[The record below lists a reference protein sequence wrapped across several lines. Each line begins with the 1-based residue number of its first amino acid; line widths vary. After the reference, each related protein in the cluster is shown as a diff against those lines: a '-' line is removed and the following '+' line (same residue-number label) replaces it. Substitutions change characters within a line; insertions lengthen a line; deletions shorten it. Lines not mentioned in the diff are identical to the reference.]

1 MAGIN
6 KNLDFSQKKDNKN
19 MAFPV
24 NDKSRLE
31 TILLQEGYNMNNSG
45 IWSGTISASNQANI
59 LTLGPNDASPYVFF
73 KPKITLTATETVS
86 LYSSM
91 NGDATGELPSALNS
105 VLVPKNSVN
114 NISFENYLHPLASG
128 WNIYGDSTQVG
139 VAVKVGLT
147 FSSIRMLNDFNF
159 NAPRKIY
166 WMGDSITAF
175 TANPIGNSNFY
186 QFQVRDWCAKK
197 YGQGFRLTQKAW
209 GGKTST
215 SFNNLLVQG
224 SLYVD
229 DPTIIFYQLGVN
241 DSSQSVNTTIY
252 RSNIDNM
259 IRYKKAFWPNAI
271 MVFLGSTPTQQT
283 LRNTNLDAYRTAM
296 AASVTAAADPNVKF
310 LNLATSFDRTATPS
324 TIWAGT
330 DVPATNTDCL
340 HPGTLIS
347 HTGIANTIT
356 SYLDSL
362 NLVF

>member
-1 MAGIN
+1 
-6 KNLDFSQKKDNKN
+6 

-24 NDKSRLE
+24 NDKSKLE
-31 TILLQEGYNMNNSG
+31 TILLQEGYNINAG
-45 IWSGTISASNQANI
+45 GAWSGTITSSNQANI
-59 LTLGPNDASPYVFF
+59 FSLAPNDSGPYLFIN
-73 KPKITLTATETVS
+73 PKITLSATESVS

-91 NGDATGELPSALNS
+91 NGDATGEVAS
-105 VLVPKNSVN
+105 VLSGAFVPKNCQV
-114 NISFENYLHPLASG
+114 SFSFDNYIHPLGSNWSLYA
-128 WNIYGDSTQVG
+128 DSTQAG
-139 VAVKVGLT
+139 TAVKIGST
-147 FSSIRMLNDFNF
+147 FSAIRMLNDFNF

-175 TANPIGNSNFY
+175 TANAIGNRNYY

-197 YGQGFRLTQKAW
+197 YAQGFRLTQKAW

-215 SFNNLLVQG
+215 SFNNLLTYG

-229 DPTIIFYQLGVN
+229 EPTLIFYQLGVN
-241 DSSQSVNTTIY
+241 DSSQSIGTTLY

-259 IRYKKAFWPNAI
+259 IAYKKAFWPNAI

-324 TIWAGT
+324 TIWAT
-330 DVPATNTDCL
+330 SDVPATNTDCL

-362 NLVF
+362 NLQF